1 MQRRNFILGIG
12 ASAAGGSALLG
23 SGAFSR
29 IESDRS
35 VSVQVADDANAY
47 LQLHKCSIDG
57 DETPNSSFVSLD
69 GNGHLEIDMG
79 DSGNDGSGVNSNSV
93 TSFDDVFQIR
103 NQGKEPVCIDLRYDP
118 IEVGDS
124 EKAEEA
130 GLPLPEQ
137 SVVFYK
143 QGARDE
149 LSSNISNPD
158 GGNVFSP
165 EDIDID
171 GPNAMPLDVGEGVCI
186 GIQTRTFGIS
196 AEADGPEN
204 LLQDLGDGW
213 ELKIVADVGGNC
225 DPEIAEERCEIYG
238 IDLTTDDDQA
248 IRAINVGDGG
258 VSVNGVAAG
267 LSDDARVSGDE
278 NKPNGLAFDPSEEL
292 FYFSSPTPDDGSLY
306 TVELSDGGAT
316 SETRYDDFDDA
327 DESEISGAAFAYEG
341 DYHYVLD
348 GEAELKKATIEDV
361 GDPDSDVTVEG
372 TDIELPDSV
381 NLGDVAINRNEE
393 IVYVSS
399 FEPPAFYKIDLDQE
413 EAEDLTDDVDE
424 EFRNKQIAYGVD
436 QFGNPQL
443 YGTDAGNGDWYE
455 LFPETGAAVQVVDD
469 GEDQFT
475 DLAACGEVF
484 GDVPEEENGVDIVD
498 GREISFIAFCPSEG
512 VDGDHDELPDPVIEP
527 EARNDDGELTGVR
540 WDSDFDVEEVV
551 IKAGQEWWVCDAGGE
566 QSGVAGTNETF
577 CKLEK
582 EGTTQYSPDDENER
596 CPNSPCLGQ
605 VGVKLENDDDEFER
619 DGTQAT
625 CSGEDSG

>member
-1 MQRRNFILGIG
+1 MQRRNFILGLG

-23 SGAFSR
+23 TGAFSR
-29 IESDRS
+29 IESERS

-47 LQLHKCSIDG
+47 LQLYKCSIDG
-57 DETPNSSFVSLD
+57 SETPNSSFVSLD

-79 DSGNDGSGVNSNSV
+79 DSENDGSGVNSNSV

-124 EKAEEA
+124 EKVEEA

-143 QGARDE
+143 QGARDD

-158 GGNVFSP
+158 GGNIFSP

-196 AEADGPEN
+196 AEDGPEN

-225 DPEIAEERCEIYG
+225 DPEEAEATCEIYG
-238 IDLTTDDDQA
+238 IDLTTDEGQA

-267 LSDDARVSGDE
+267 LTDVARVSGDE

-306 TVELSDGGAT
+306 TVELSDGDAT
-316 SETRYDDFDDA
+316 SETLYDDFDDA

-348 GEAELKKATIEDV
+348 GDSELKKATIEDV

-372 TDIELPDSV
+372 TGLSLPGSV
-381 NLGDVAINRNEE
+381 SLGDVAINRDEE

-399 FEPPAFYKIDLDQE
+399 WRPSAFYKIDLDE
-413 EAEDLTDDVDE
+413 EEVEDLTDDVDE
-424 EFRNKQIAYGVD
+424 EFTNKQIAYGVD

-443 YGTDAGNGDWYE
+443 YGTDAGSGDWYE
-455 LFPETGAAVQVVDD
+455 LFPETGVAVQVVDD

-498 GREISFIAFCPSEG
+498 GTEISFIAFCPSEG
-512 VDGDHDELPDPVIEP
+512 VEGDHDELPDPVIEP

-540 WDSDFDVEEVV
+540 WYSDFDVEEVV
-551 IKAGQEWWVCDAGGE
+551 IKAGQEWWVCDVGGE

-582 EGTTQYSPDDENER
+582 EGTTRYSPDDDENKR

-605 VGVKLENDDDEFER
+605 AGVKLDNDDDEFEP

-625 CSGEDSG
+625 CPGEDSG